1 MKFQKLTAMALA
13 ALMLASLAACGA
25 DKADTPKTPDS
36 AVTEPS
42 DAVVTPSGDAAEP
55 DGDNTQI
62 PNPWT
67 DYESAEDAA
76 SAAGFDLTAPAAI
89 AGEAQSAWRV
99 MSGDQTILE
108 IRYGDGVILRKAV
121 GTGDISGDYNDY
133 AESQDV
139 ESGDVTV
146 TARGSDGAIHNAA
159 WEADG
164 YTYSITTSAGLTA
177 DELAAVVAEI
187 A

>member
-1 MKFQKLTAMALA
+1 MKFQKITAMALA

-25 DKADTPKTPDS
+25 AKADTPKTPDQT
-36 AVTEPS
+36 VTEPS
-42 DAVVTPSGDAAEP
+42 DAVVTPSGDDAGP
-55 DGDNTQI
+55 VGDNTQI

-67 DYESAEDAA
+67 DYDTVEDAA

-99 MSGDQTILE
+99 MTGGQTIFE
-108 IRYGDGVILRKAV
+108 IRYGDGITLRKAP

-139 ESGDVTV
+139 AAGDVTV
-146 TARGSDGAIHNAA
+146 TARGNDGVIYCAA
-159 WEADG
+159 WEADES
-164 YTYSITTSAGLTA
+164 TYSLTSDAGLTA
-177 DELAAVVAEI
+177 DELAAIVAEI